1 MCLLAGK
8 SELLRIGGLFDNL
21 GSTLIAFAVMADH
34 AVYYSDRFVLS
45 KDNFDTTRK
54 AAWIATS
61 LGKR

>member
-1 MCLLAGK
+1 
-8 SELLRIGGLFDNL
+8 
-21 GSTLIAFAVMADH
+21 MADH